1 MKLISSMATR
11 LLLSELTTVYARE
24 SGQQVEVESVGGV
37 DAAKRVRAGEALD
50 GVVLASDV
58 IDALIAEGKALAGS
72 RVDLV
77 RSDVAI
83 AVAAG
88 APHPD
93 VGSEQALKAAVLA
106 AKSISYSTGP
116 SGTALIKLFQRWGIH
131 AEIES
136 RLVQAS
142 PGIPVGSLV
151 ANGQAELGFQQLS
164 ELIHVKGIDLIGPMP
179 AGTEIVTIFSG
190 AVCTASQQPE
200 AVRQALGFMASPAT
214 ADAKQRQGMAAP

>member
-1 MKLISSMATR
+1 MATR
-11 LLLSELTTVYARE
+11 LLLSELTAAYTRE
-24 SGQQVEVESVGGV
+24 CGVVVEVESVGGV

-58 IDALIAEGKALAGS
+58 IDALMAEGKALPGS

-93 VGSEQALKAAVLA
+93 VSTEAALKAAVLA

-190 AVCTASQQPE
+190 AVCASCPQPD
-200 AVRQALGFMASPAT
+200 AVRQVLAFMASPAT
-214 ADAKQRQGMAAP
+214 ADAKQRQGMAAV